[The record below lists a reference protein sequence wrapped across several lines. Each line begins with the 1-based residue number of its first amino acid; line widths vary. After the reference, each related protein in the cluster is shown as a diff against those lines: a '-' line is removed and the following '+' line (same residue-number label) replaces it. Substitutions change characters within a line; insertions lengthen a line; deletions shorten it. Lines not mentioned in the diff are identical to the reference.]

1 MSAPTVA
8 SAPVA
13 GSARQTDA
21 GYAVAR
27 VRAARRGV
35 ARRRHVVL
43 GGLSLLALAAF
54 LVRVLLGDFTVTF
67 PDFGRILGGE
77 QIPGATF
84 VVMESKLPRAL
95 LGLLVGAAFG
105 LGGAVFQTT
114 LRNALASPDIIGV
127 GMGASAAA
135 VLAIVTLGLQG
146 PAVSA
151 FAVAGAVVTAVVVRL
166 VAGSHGG
173 YRVVLV
179 GVGAAAFLS
188 SAVQYLFTRAN
199 VYDAQAALV
208 WLTGSLAPASWTGV
222 TRTAL
227 SLLVLL
233 PVAAWL
239 ARSLRATELGADSA
253 TSLGVARW
261 RTDGLLLVAVL
272 LVAVG
277 VAGAG
282 PVAFV
287 GFLAGPVARALNAGR
302 TTLAGAAL
310 TGAALVVVA
319 DFVGAYLVP
328 DLNLPVG
335 VVTGACGAPFL
346 LWLLATGRTSRSTS

>member
-1 MSAPTVA
+1 MTVPTSATPVPTTTA
-8 SAPVA
+8 S
-13 GSARQTDA
+13 SA
-21 GYAVAR
+21 YAVAR
-27 VRAARRGV
+27 VRAARTRV
-35 ARRRHVVL
+35 TRRHQLVVTGLVVL
-43 GGLSLLALAAF
+43 AVGAF
-54 LVRVLLGDFTVTF
+54 LARVLLGDFTVTV
-67 PDFGRILGGE
+67 PDFVRILAGE

-84 VVMESKLPRAL
+84 IVMETRLPRAL
-95 LGLLVGAAFG
+95 LGLMVGAAFG
-105 LGGAVFQTT
+105 LGGAAFQTT
-114 LRNALASPDIIGV
+114 LRNALASPDVVGV

-135 VLAIVTLGLQG
+135 VFAIVTLGLQG
-146 PAVSA
+146 LAVSG
-151 FAVAGAVVTAVVVRL
+151 FAIAGAVATAVVVRL
-166 VAGSHGG
+166 VAGTTGG

-199 VYDAQAALV
+199 VHDAQAALV
-208 WLTGSLAPASWTGV
+208 WLTGSLSPANWAGV

-227 SLLVLL
+227 ALAVLL
-233 PVAAWL
+233 PFAAWL

-253 TSLGVARW
+253 TALGVAPW
-261 RTDGLLLVAVL
+261 RTDALLLVAVL

-277 VAGAG
+277 VAAAG
-282 PVAFV
+282 PVAFA
-287 GFLAGPVARALNAGR
+287 GFLAGPIARALNAGR

-310 TGAALVVVA
+310 TGASLVVAA

>member
-1 MSAPTVA
+1 VSAPSVA
-8 SAPVA
+8 GTPVA
-13 GSARQTDA
+13 ASGAETAA
-21 GYAVAR
+21 GYAVAQ
-27 VRAARRGV
+27 VRSARHRV
-35 ARRRHVVL
+35 ARRHRWVVGSL
-43 GGLSLLALAAF
+43 ALLAVGAV

-67 PDFGRILGGE
+67 PDFVRIVAGE

-84 VVMESKLPRAL
+84 VVMETKLPRAL
-95 LGLLVGAAFG
+95 LGLMVGAAFG

-114 LRNALASPDIIGV
+114 LRNALASPDVIGV

-146 PAVSA
+146 VAVSA

-166 VAGSHGG
+166 VAGAHGG

-188 SAVQYLFTRAN
+188 SAVQYLFTRAS

-208 WLTGSLAPASWTGV
+208 WLTGSLAPAGWPGV
-222 TRTAL
+222 ARTAA

-233 PVAAWL
+233 PLAAWL
-239 ARSLRATELGADSA
+239 ARSLRATELGPDSA
-253 TSLGVARW
+253 TALGIAPW
-261 RTDGLLLVAVL
+261 RTEGLLLVAVL

-282 PVAFV
+282 PVAFA
-287 GFLAGPVARALNAGR
+287 GFLAGPIARALNAGR

-310 TGAALVVVA
+310 TGAALVVGA

>member
-1 MSAPTVA
+1 VSTSLPTR
-8 SAPVA
+8 PVSRIERELPSYA
-13 GSARQTDA
+13 VQRVRSAR
-21 GYAVAR
+21 
-27 VRAARRGV
+27 RRV
-35 ARRRHVVL
+35 ARRHHLVIA
-43 GGLSLLALAAF
+43 GLTTLAVGAF
-54 LVRVLLGDFTVTF
+54 LARVLLGDFTVTI
-67 PDFGRILGGE
+67 PDFVRIIAGE

-84 VVMESKLPRAL
+84 IVMETKLPRAV
-95 LGLLVGAAFG
+95 LGLMVGAAFG

-114 LRNALASPDIIGV
+114 LRNTLASPDVIGV

-135 VLAIVTLGLQG
+135 VFAIVTLGVQG

-166 VAGSHGG
+166 VAGGHGG

-188 SAVQYLFTRAN
+188 SVVQYLFTRAN
-199 VYDAQAALV
+199 IYDAQAALV
-208 WLTGSLAPASWTGV
+208 WLTGSLAPANWGGVARTG
-222 TRTAL
+222 A
-227 SLLVLL
+227 SLAVLL
-233 PVAAWL
+233 PLAAWL
-239 ARSLRATELGADSA
+239 ARSLRASELGADSA
-253 TSLGVARW
+253 TALGVAPW
-261 RTDGLLLVAVL
+261 RTDALLLVAVL

-282 PVAFV
+282 PVAFA
-287 GFLAGPVARALNAGR
+287 GFLAGPIARALNAGR
-302 TTLAGAAL
+302 TTLLGAAL
-310 TGAALVVVA
+310 TGAALVVAA

>member
-1 MSAPTVA
+1 M
-8 SAPVA
+8 
-13 GSARQTDA
+13 
-21 GYAVAR
+21 
-27 VRAARRGV
+27 
-35 ARRRHVVL
+35 
-43 GGLSLLALAAF
+43 
-54 LVRVLLGDFTVTF
+54 
-67 PDFGRILGGE
+67 
-77 QIPGATF
+77 
-84 VVMESKLPRAL
+84 
-95 LGLLVGAAFG
+95 
-105 LGGAVFQTT
+105 
-114 LRNALASPDIIGV
+114 
-127 GMGASAAA
+127 
-135 VLAIVTLGLQG
+135 
-146 PAVSA
+146 
-151 FAVAGAVVTAVVVRL
+151 
-166 VAGSHGG
+166 
-173 YRVVLV
+173 
-179 GVGAAAFLS
+179 
-188 SAVQYLFTRAN
+188 
-199 VYDAQAALV
+199 
-208 WLTGSLAPASWTGV
+208 

-253 TSLGVARW
+253 ISLGVAPW

-282 PVAFV
+282 PIAFA
-287 GFLAGPVARALNAGR
+287 GFLAGPIARALNAGR